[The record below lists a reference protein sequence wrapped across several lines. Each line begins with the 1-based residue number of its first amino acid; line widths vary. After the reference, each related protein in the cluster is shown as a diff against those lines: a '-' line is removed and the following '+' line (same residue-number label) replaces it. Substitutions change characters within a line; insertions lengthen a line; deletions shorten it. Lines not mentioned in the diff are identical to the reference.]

1 MNSNSHCNRKEEFK
15 VPEQFCCR
23 CLLPLWTLHDDV
35 QLHDAACGSLCKHVL
50 ADYGKMLFA
59 IAKERTLPQLA
70 LFTSGADQGINWD
83 WMFTSRIPGIL
94 QLFGGLRRD

>member
-1 MNSNSHCNRKEEFK
+1 
-15 VPEQFCCR
+15 
-23 CLLPLWTLHDDV
+23 
-35 QLHDAACGSLCKHVL
+35 VL